1 MLKEKFAELEK
12 NLLAEVQDFYGQR
25 LVSFVV
31 FGSCGRGTYRPD
43 SDFDFLL
50 VIENLPRGRMRRMA
64 EFMEVEKKLDP
75 LLASLAREGIQTYL
89 SPILKT
95 PEEAQ
100 AGSPLFLDMVEDGRV
115 LFDRDGFFAGILA
128 RLRQRLKELG
138 AQRVW
143 RGDSWYWVLKP
154 DYQPGEE
161 FSL

>member
-1 MLKEKFAELEK
+1 MLKEKFAALEK
-12 NLLAEVQDFYGQR
+12 KLLDEVSNFYGHR

-50 VIENLPRGRMRRMA
+50 IINDLPRGRMRRVA
-64 EFMEVEKKLDP
+64 EFMEVEKKLEP
-75 LLASLAREGIQTYL
+75 FLTALAKEGIQTYL

-95 PEEAQ
+95 PHEAR
-100 AGSPLFLDMVEDGRV
+100 AGSPLFLDMVEDAR
-115 LFDRDGFFAGILA
+115 LIFDRDGFFAGILA
-128 RLRQRLKELG
+128 GLWQRLKELG
-138 AQRVW
+138 ARRVW

-161 FSL
+161 FNL

>member
-64 EFMEVEKKLDP
+64 EFMEVEKKLDQ

-138 AQRVW
+138 AQRIW